1 MSFKKYE
8 CLSEMENIVISQL
21 DYFAQDEFEDVNY
34 TFDNVEEKILAIA
47 IYDWWHGANL
57 QMDIFTTHLAKGV
70 FNKLFNCEVSGLF

>member
-47 IYDWWHGANL
+47 IYDW
-57 QMDIFTTHLAKGV
+57 
-70 FNKLFNCEVSGLF
+70 